1 MKKMVAVFLAAAFI
15 MLTLPVRNHAAGAPG
30 GSGALTG
37 YIFNED
43 MKTPVRNAVV
53 KLRNVAT
60 LREYQSEPTD
70 AFGMYRIPT
79 IDEGRYVMG
88 VQGPGGAYNFHYS
101 IMIKSDA
108 LAKLT
113 VAMKS
118 SGAPVRLEQGSD
130 DAKNRNI
137 GAFFKS
143 AAGILTIVTAV
154 EFTLWAIVLKEDE
167 ATPIY

>member
-1 MKKMVAVFLAAAFI
+1 
-15 MLTLPVRNHAAGAPG
+15 
-30 GSGALTG
+30 
-37 YIFNED
+37 
-43 MKTPVRNAVV
+43 
-53 KLRNVAT
+53 
-60 LREYQSEPTD
+60 
-70 AFGMYRIPT
+70 
-79 IDEGRYVMG
+79 MG
-88 VQGPGGAYNFHYS
+88 VQGPSGSYNFHYS

-118 SGAPVRLEQGSD
+118 SGVPVRLEQGSG
-130 DAKNRNI
+130 DAKNRSV